1 MAGSYK
7 NVLLYV
13 GLITAIGC
21 DQELGLYTNI
31 LYIIAFAFI
40 IQTEMSR
47 VGVCIALKILTLL

>member
-7 NVLLYV
+7 NVLPYV

-40 IQTEMSR
+40 IQT
-47 VGVCIALKILTLL
+47 VIGYVLL